1 MSDKVTE
8 TEILQ
13 AEKLFKTLGDK
24 TRLKIVLLLK
34 EQEYNVTALSNVLD
48 MEQSAVSHQLKSLK
62 NERLVKSRREG
73 KSIYYELEDKH
84 VYAIIE
90 QVIAHIKE

>member
-1 MSDKVTE
+1 
-8 TEILQ
+8 
-13 AEKLFKTLGDK
+13 
-24 TRLKIVLLLK
+24 
-34 EQEYNVTALSNVLD
+34 

-73 KSIYYELEDKH
+73 KSIYYKLEDKH

>member
-34 EQEYNVTALSNVLD
+34 
-48 MEQSAVSHQLKSLK
+48 
-62 NERLVKSRREG
+62 
-73 KSIYYELEDKH
+73 
-84 VYAIIE
+84 
-90 QVIAHIKE
+90 